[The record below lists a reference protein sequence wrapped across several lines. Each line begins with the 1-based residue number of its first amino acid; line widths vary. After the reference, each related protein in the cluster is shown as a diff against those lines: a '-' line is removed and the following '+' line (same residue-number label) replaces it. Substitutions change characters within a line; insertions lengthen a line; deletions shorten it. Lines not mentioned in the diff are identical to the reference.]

1 MSFTSAI
8 KSELCRLELGRD
20 CCTRAELAALVST
33 NGNLSLSGRG
43 AISLNIVTDHAYIA
57 RRIYKLFKHEFGLA
71 PVILARKKTRLR
83 KNLSYLVRIA
93 DSRQART
100 VVDRLDIIDGENR
113 MRSGDIS
120 KLARSQCCRRAYLR
134 GCFLA
139 GGSVSNPET
148 NGYHLE
154 IATELPSH
162 AENIRL
168 LLADIGIK
176 AGIVSRKRQQ
186 VVYVKDSEQIALVLS
201 TIGSNQGR
209 LSFEN
214 ARIFKDLRNRVNRL
228 VNCETANVSKT
239 VDAAQR
245 QVAAIRRLEA
255 SPGLETLS
263 PGLRQ
268 MARLRLENPS
278 STLDEL
284 GQLAEPPLSK
294 SAVNYRLRRLQ
305 QLADQGKH

>member
-209 LSFEN
+209 LNFEN
-214 ARIFKDLRNRVNRL
+214 ARIYKDLRNRVNRL

-239 VDAAQR
+239 VEAAQR
-245 QVAAIRRLEA
+245 QVAAIRRLAA

-278 STLDEL
+278 ATLDEL
-284 GQLAEPPLSK
+284 GQLAEPPISK
-294 SAVNYRLRRLQ
+294 SAVNYRLRRIQ
-305 QLADQGKH
+305 QLADQGKD